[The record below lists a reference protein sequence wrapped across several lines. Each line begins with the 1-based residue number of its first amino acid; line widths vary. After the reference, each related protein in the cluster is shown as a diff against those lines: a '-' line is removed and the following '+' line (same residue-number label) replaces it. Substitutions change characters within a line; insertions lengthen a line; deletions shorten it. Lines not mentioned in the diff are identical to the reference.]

1 MLEVWPWSL
10 PALVTLNI
18 NRRSDDFRVAVR
30 GERPQR
36 QGMFDPVEKLKE
48 FIRHP
53 SVSADSKFREGMR
66 GAQNFVSDLLGSM
79 GFSVEVVATEL
90 HPIILASRGS
100 NPAWPHVVVYGHYDV
115 QPADPLNL
123 WTTPAFELTVR
134 GNRLYGR
141 GAADNKGPLM
151 TNITAI
157 ARLLEKYPDLPLRIT
172 FLIEGEEEMGSPS
185 FPKFLE
191 KYQDRLRAADFVYL
205 SDTALPNEHQVVL
218 TCGLRGLALFD
229 VQITGAKGDLHSG
242 LHGGVLRNPIQALA
256 EIIATLHTPD
266 GRVNVPGFYDDVLD
280 VHPWERDE
288 LKKLGADE
296 KAYAEFLGIDT
307 FYTTPGFSPFESAR
321 FQPTLEFNGIGGGYQ
336 GEGTKTVIPSKAFA
350 KISCRLV
357 PNQQPDKIK
366 KLVMDAIRA
375 RTPKGVKL
383 EFIDQHKGDP
393 YVVVPPGRSNT
404 PKDQSPV
411 LARAFRAADV
421 AITSVWGRAPLYLR
435 EGGSVPIIA
444 DIKRVTGLD
453 SVMFGLFLP
462 EDNLH
467 APNESFNLDV
477 MQKGIETTQRIFA
490 DLAGVR

>member
-1 MLEVWPWSL
+1 
-10 PALVTLNI
+10 
-18 NRRSDDFRVAVR
+18 
-30 GERPQR
+30 
-36 QGMFDPVEKLKE
+36 MFDPVEKLKE

-79 GFSVEVVATEL
+79 GFKVEVVPTAL
-90 HPIILASRGS
+90 HPIIFAQRGGDAS
-100 NPAWPHVVVYGHYDV
+100 WPHVVIYGHYDV

-123 WTTPAFELTVR
+123 WATPAFEPTIR
-134 GNRLYGR
+134 GNRIYGR

-151 TNITAI
+151 TNITAV
-157 ARLLEKYPDLPLRIT
+157 ARLLETNPKLPLRIT

-191 KYQDRLRAADFVYL
+191 SYKDRLSEADFVYL
-205 SDTALPNEHQVVL
+205 SDTALPNEQQVVL

-256 EIIATLHTPD
+256 EIIATLHTPE
-266 GRVNVPGFYDDVLD
+266 GLVNVPGFYDDVLD
-280 VHPWERDE
+280 VQPWERDE

-296 KAYAEFLGIDT
+296 KAYAEFLGIDA
-307 FYTTPGFSPFESAR
+307 FYTTPGFSPFESSR

-357 PNQQPDKIK
+357 PNQKPDKIK

-375 RTPKGVKL
+375 RTPRGVKL

-411 LARAFRAADV
+411 LARAFRAADAAV
-421 AITSVWGRAPLYLR
+421 ISIWGRAPLYLR

-477 MQKGIETTQRIFA
+477 MKKGIETTQRMFA
-490 DLAGVR
+490 DLAAGK